1 MSDSHSA
8 SMSQAAALPL
18 DHPSHIH
25 GESHAH
31 VGHVAHQ
38 FEDAAQ
44 QKEAVTLGMW
54 SFLATEI
61 MFFGGAFLAYF
72 IYRTSYHEAFAAASL
87 KENIW
92 VGFAN
97 TGVLLCS
104 SLTMALAVHSA
115 HEGKSSGIKFWVS
128 MTILFAFIFLGVKA
142 YEYTHLFHEHLVPG
156 KNFDIHREMFP
167 PADGSAQAIEHA
179 NYIRRGA
186 QIFFSFYFAATG
198 LHATH
203 MFVGIGIMIWLIV
216 KASRGGFTR
225 DYYNPVEITGLYWH
239 FVDIVW
245 IFLYPLLY
253 LVDRTGIHH

>member
-1 MSDSHSA
+1 MSDSY
-8 SMSQAAALPL
+8 SQSISPSAALPHA
-18 DHPSHIH
+18 DHGH
-25 GESHAH
+25 GHGGHAP
-31 VGHVAHQ
+31 HVAHQ

-72 IYRTSYHEAFAAASL
+72 IYRTSYHQAFAAASL
-87 KENIW
+87 KENW
-92 VGFAN
+92 WLGCLN

-115 HEGKSSGIKFWVS
+115 HDGKSRGIVMWVS
-128 MTILFAFIFLGVKA
+128 ATILFALIFLGVKA
-142 YEYTHLFHEHLVPG
+142 YEYTHLYHEHLIPG
-156 KNFDIHREMFP
+156 RNFDIHQEQFP
-167 PADGSAQAIEHA
+167 PAANTAEAIEHA
-179 NYIRRGA
+179 EYIRRGA

-198 LHATH
+198 LHASH

-216 KASRGGFTR
+216 KAMRGRFTR

-253 LVDRTGIHH
+253 LVERTAGH